1 MLYFLK
7 KKTLFDWASFSVINK
22 QTANHNLGLPVVR
35 GKWFQPKTCNERS
48 CSTYEVLG
56 DEYHFFLQC
65 TKHQDLQL
73 KFIARCYSKRP
84 SMHKFVELMSSL
96 RKVVII
102 KLAAFVHI
110 ELETENVYMY
120 CSPSL
125 ARIILVVYVHTYV
138 THRPIVYAEW
148 KNKHHQI
155 TWRW

>member
-1 MLYFLK
+1 MKLFEHLLKQILQDNHITEWNRAVPHSNDGILYTTYKLTQFYSPFINSITKPCHRYSFLK
-7 KKTLFDWASFSVINK
+7 FV
-22 QTANHNLGLPVVR
+22 TANHNLGLPVVR

-110 ELETENVYMY
+110 ELERENV
-120 CSPSL
+120 
-125 ARIILVVYVHTYV
+125 
-138 THRPIVYAEW
+138 
-148 KNKHHQI
+148 
-155 TWRW
+155 